1 MPALAQSSPES
12 GATGLK
18 PLTAREVERLRAE
31 GQEVRQVLPN
41 RIALERI
48 NELRRARGERA
59 LSMSTAAKVGE
70 EVVGPGLRAPSEVA
84 SFSVLPSH
92 VDNSVLDFFPPIRSQ
107 GSIGSCTAWAT
118 TYYQLSHNV
127 ALQYG
132 WDAKHSTD
140 NTRLFSPKWTYNF
153 INNGVDSGSY
163 IFGAYDLLARHG
175 ATTWA
180 SIPYDSNYTSWPVDP
195 AVWRGAL
202 TFRTNPVQ
210 YITQAS
216 SPAGLQRMKELLAN
230 GYVLVYGTYVNSWR
244 STSIKNDPST
254 PDDDAFVGKPVTF
267 WQNGYAGSHAMTIV
281 GYDDTIWADINSN
294 NVVDP
299 GEKGALRIANSWGT
313 GWNEGGFTWVAYDAL
328 RSVSAVTGGPSTG
341 RSSLFQGDLVYH
353 ATVRPNYTP
362 KLVAEV
368 KVNHRRRNQLML
380 TLGFTEV
387 GFGMPAA
394 TFQDAVAWAGDGS
407 GGLLGAGEGDGSG
420 GSTGDQDAGQGGG
433 RDAGEGGGRDAG
445 PVDPTVWSSTN
456 VWYTGGPRAFNGS
469 TTTAVDATFVFDF
482 TDLLP
487 ATLAE
492 KRFLVKVADS
502 AVGDPAVL
510 KSFRL
515 VDVANGDLAVA
526 SLDAPLT
533 VDGAMGYAHVDYTR
547 VNRPPV
553 ITSAI
558 PAGRVKLGP
567 AGSVTLSVLAEDAD
581 GQSLSYAWSV
591 DGASVGSNAASF
603 TYAPAVV
610 GTHSVRV
617 AVSDGVGGVT
627 LQHWSVALNARPLAN
642 SLSATLNEDSAKGF
656 ALTAFD
662 ADGDLLTWTVVDP
675 PAHGTLSGSLPGPL
689 YRPEANYAGPDSFT
703 FQAHDGMETSP
714 LAVATVTVTPVN
726 DAPTV
731 RISSPAHGSAFA
743 APATVNFEVAASDV
757 EGPVSRVELY
767 QGATKLGED
776 SAAPFTF
783 QLDGLVAATY
793 VIHAKAYDASGAV
806 TTSSSIYVYVHSPLV
821 SVSASDATGAEPGT
835 DTGRFTLSRSG
846 GIASQVLTV
855 RYGLTGTATSGAD
868 FTALSG
874 SVTMPA
880 GVNSVSVDVRPV
892 DDVDVE
898 GKETVVLTVAPDPT
912 YRLGSTVSGTV
923 TLLDNELPVVTV
935 SAPDAL
941 GAEPGTD
948 TARFSVARTGPT
960 TSALTVRYALA
971 GTAAQSDYVAL
982 SGTVTIPAGAAS
994 AIVVLTAADDALVE
1008 GKETVILTLLEDAAY
1023 QVHVSASATVSLLD
1037 DEQPVVTVMATD
1049 AEAAEPSNPGA
1060 FTVSRTGPT
1069 QAPLTVLLAVGGSAA
1084 HTSDY
1089 QALGTS
1095 VVIPA
1100 GAASAVLGVQPAD
1113 DVLVE
1118 GKESVTVTLAADAA
1132 YQLATSTSATV
1143 YVFDDEKPELRITA
1157 TDSAAGEANA
1167 NGGLFSVTAIPAPK
1181 ADLAVAFTVTGTATQ
1196 GTDYAAL
1203 PSTLVLPAGATSV
1216 GLAVSPIDDAVKE
1229 GAETVVV
1236 TLTATAGYT
1245 VGTSGATVSLADND

>member
-1 MPALAQSSPES
+1 M
-12 GATGLK
+12 
-18 PLTAREVERLRAE
+18 
-31 GQEVRQVLPN
+31 
-41 RIALERI
+41 

-59 LSMSTAAKVGE
+59 LSMSTAAAVGE
-70 EVVGPGLRAPSEVA
+70 EVLGPGLRAPSGVA
-84 SFSVLPSH
+84 SFAVLPSH

-118 TYYQLSHNV
+118 TYYQLSHTV
-127 ALQYG
+127 ALMYG

-153 INNGVDSGSY
+153 INNGVDEGSY
-163 IFGAYDLLARHG
+163 ISSAYSLLARQG
-175 ATTWA
+175 ATSWA
-180 SIPYDSNYTSWPVDP
+180 NIPYDSNYTAWPVDP

-202 TFRTNPVQ
+202 PFRANPVQ
-210 YITQAS
+210 YISQVST
-216 SPAGLQRMKELLAN
+216 PDGLQRVKELLAN
-230 GYVLVYGTYVNSWR
+230 GYVLVYGTYVNSWQ
-244 STSIKNDPST
+244 SMSIKNDPST
-254 PDDDAFVGKPVTF
+254 PDDDAFAGKYVTY
-267 WQNGYAGSHAMTIV
+267 WQNGYNGSHAMTIV
-281 GYDDTIWADINSN
+281 GYDDTIWADINKN

-313 GWNEGGFTWVAYDAL
+313 GWNEGGFTWMAYDAL
-328 RSVSAVTGGPSTG
+328 RAVSAVTGGPSTG
-341 RSSLFQGDLVYH
+341 RVPIFQGDSVYH
-353 ATVRPNYTP
+353 LTVRPNYTP

-368 KVNHRRRNQLML
+368 KVNHLRRNQLAL

-387 GFGMPAA
+387 GFGMPVSA
-394 TFQDAVAWAGDGS
+394 FQDAVAWAGEGR
-407 GGLLGAGEGDGSG
+407 GFLVGAGEEDAGRPGGQGG
-420 GSTGDQDAGQGGG
+420 GSTGEQDAGQGGG
-433 RDAGEGGGRDAG
+433 RDSGAVDAG
-445 PVDPTVWSSTN
+445 PVDPTVWNSTT
-456 VWYTGGPRAFNGS
+456 VWYTGGARAFNGS
-469 TTTAVDATFVFDF
+469 TSAAVDATFVFDF

-492 KRFLVKVADS
+492 KRFLVRMTDS

-510 KSFRL
+510 KSFRI
-515 VDVANGDLAVA
+515 VDVASGDFAVA

-533 VDGAMGYAHVDYTR
+533 VDAATGFAHVDYTR

-553 ITSAI
+553 ISSAL

-567 AGSVTLSVLAEDAD
+567 AGSVELAVLAEDAD
-581 GQSLSYAWSV
+581 GQVLSYAWSV
-591 DGASVGSNAASF
+591 DGASVGSNTASF
-603 TYAPAVV
+603 TYAPTAV

-642 SLSATLNEDSAKGF
+642 SQSATLTEDSSKAF

-675 PAHGTLSGSLPGPL
+675 PAHGTLSGSLPSPL
-689 YRPEANYAGPDSFT
+689 YRPELNYAGTDSFT
-703 FQAHDGMETSP
+703 FQAHDGMESSP
-714 LAVATVTVTPVN
+714 LAVATLTVTPVN

-731 RISSPAHGSAFA
+731 RITSPAHGSAFA
-743 APATVNFEVAASDV
+743 APATVTFEVAASDV

-767 QGATKLGED
+767 QGSTKLGED
-776 SAAPFTF
+776 SEAPFTF

-793 VIHAKAYDASGAV
+793 ILSAKAYDASGAV
-806 TTSSSIYVYVHSPLV
+806 TTSSSIYVYVQSPTV

-835 DTGRFTLSRSG
+835 DIGRFTLTRSG
-846 GIASQVLTV
+846 GVSGQVLTV

-874 SVTMPA
+874 AVTMPA
-880 GVNSVSVDVRPV
+880 GVNSVSVDVLPV
-892 DDVDVE
+892 DDADVE

-912 YRLGSTVSGTV
+912 YKLGTTASGTV

-935 SAPDAL
+935 SAADSL

-971 GTAAQSDYVAL
+971 GTAAETDYVAL
-982 SGTVTIPAGAAS
+982 PGTVTIPAGVAS
-994 AIVVLTAADDALVE
+994 ANVVLTALDDALVE

-1023 QVHVSASATVSLLD
+1023 QVHTSASATVSLLD
-1037 DEQPVVTVMATD
+1037 DEQPVVTVTATD

-1069 QAPLTVLLAVGGSAA
+1069 QASLTVLLAVSGSASS
-1084 HTSDY
+1084 TSDY
-1089 QALGTS
+1089 QPLATS
-1095 VVIPA
+1095 VVIPE
-1100 GAASAVLGVQPAD
+1100 GAASAVLVVQPAD

-1118 GKESVTVTLAADAA
+1118 GKEAVTVTLVADVS
-1132 YQLATSTSATV
+1132 YQLATSTAATV
-1143 YVFDDEKPELRITA
+1143 NLFDDEKPELRITA

-1167 NGGLFSVTAIPAPK
+1167 NGGLFSVTAVPAPRS
-1181 ADLAVAFTVTGTATQ
+1181 DLPISFTVTGTATQ

-1203 PSTLVLPAGATSV
+1203 TSPLTLPAGVTSV
-1216 GLAVSPIDDAVKE
+1216 GLPVAPIDDAVKE
-1229 GAETVVV
+1229 GSETVVV

-1245 VGTSGATVSLADND
+1245 LGTSGATVTLSDND